1 MGSLYGVP
9 STEYSEEKEIAGLLK
24 KMAPMITKPNSFM
37 KDGDIEQKFAY
48 FQEKTRQIME
58 EEQNKQINS
67 DSLLLNSDGSK
78 NR

>member
-37 KDGDIEQKFAY
+37 RDGDIE
-48 FQEKTRQIME
+48 
-58 EEQNKQINS
+58 
-67 DSLLLNSDGSK
+67 
-78 NR
+78 